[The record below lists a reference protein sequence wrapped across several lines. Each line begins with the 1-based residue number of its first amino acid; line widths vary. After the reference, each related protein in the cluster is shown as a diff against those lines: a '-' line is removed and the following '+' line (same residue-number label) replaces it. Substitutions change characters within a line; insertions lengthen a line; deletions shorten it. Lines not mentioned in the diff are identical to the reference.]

1 MKLCIYPDDFPHGSF
16 ATGEAVGGLSHR
28 LLAPMKTQLRVVLL
42 IESSRAF
49 GRGLLA
55 GIAAY
60 SMTHGPWTFYHEER
74 SIDDPIPRGLR
85 AWTPDGCIG
94 RIWPTLEKQV
104 RQLGVPSVN
113 VLYENTLAGIPNMA
127 PNDTLVAQAAVHH
140 LLDRGLR
147 QFAFCGFRGLR
158 FSEQRKLAFREA
170 LGARGYPV
178 SVFEDGGARRTV
190 GLVAFEQKWL
200 QQLGRMETWLR
211 GLPKPVGLM
220 ACNDVRAYQV
230 SNACRE
236 IGLAVPDEVA
246 IIGVDNDPTL
256 CELATPPLTSI
267 DPNPAKVGYEAA
279 ALLHRMIENK
289 SPAPKE
295 VLIEPTGIVARRS
308 SDVLAIPDRDVVDAV
323 RFVRDRACQGLTV
336 EELVEHT
343 AVSRST
349 LDRWF
354 TKCLGHSASDEIT
367 HVRIERAKELL
378 ATTNLVVEEVSRL
391 AGFSHPETMYRLFK
405 ENCNQTP
412 SEFRKAR
419 QLTARGRV

>member
-1 MKLCIYPDDFPHGSF
+1 VLAGRDDDF
-16 ATGEAVGGLSHR
+16 TGPALGFLFPIRSSS
-28 LLAPMKTQLRVVLL
+28 MKKQLRVVLL

-74 SIDDPIPRGLR
+74 SIDDPIPHGLKR
-85 AWTPDGCIG
+85 WAPDGCIG
-94 RIWPTLEKQV
+94 RIWPTLESQV
-104 RQLGVPSVN
+104 RRLGVATVN
-113 VLYENTLAGIPNMA
+113 VLGESAFPKIPNLA
-127 PNDTLVAQAAVHH
+127 PNDALVSKVAAEH
-140 LLDRGLR
+140 LVNRGLR
-147 QFAFCGFRGLR
+147 QFAFCGFRNLR
-158 FSEQRKLAFREA
+158 FSELRKQAFCDDLR
-170 LGARGYPV
+170 ARGYPV
-178 SVFEDGGARRTV
+178 SVFEDGGPSRPV

-200 QQLGRMETWLR
+200 HQLRRMATWLR
-211 GLPKPVGLM
+211 ELPKPVGLM

-236 IGLAVPDEVA
+236 AGLEVPDQVA

-267 DPNPAKVGYEAA
+267 DPNAAKVGYEAA
-279 ALLHRMIENK
+279 ALLHRLIESNG
-289 SPAPKE
+289 PPPRE
-295 VLIEPTGIVARRS
+295 VLIEPTGIVSRRS
-308 SDVLAIPDRDVVDAV
+308 SDVLAIHDRDVVEAV
-323 RFVRDRACQGLTV
+323 RCVRDRACQGFTV
-336 EELVEHT
+336 EDLVEHT

-354 TKCLGHSASDEIT
+354 ARYLGHSVSDEIT
-367 HVRIERAKELL
+367 RVRIERIKELL

-405 ENCNQTP
+405 ESCAQTP
-412 SEFRKAR
+412 SDFRRAR
-419 QLTARGRV
+419 QVTARGRV

>member
-1 MKLCIYPDDFPHGSF
+1 
-16 ATGEAVGGLSHR
+16 
-28 LLAPMKTQLRVVLL
+28 LL

-60 SMTHGPWTFYHEER
+60 SATHGPWTFYHEER
-74 SIDDPIPRGLR
+74 TIDAPIPRGLKR
-85 AWTPDGCIG
+85 WAPDGCIG
-94 RIWPTLEKQV
+94 RIWPTLERDV
-104 RQLGVPSVN
+104 RQLRVPCVN
-113 VLYENTLAGIPNMA
+113 VLGESTLPGIPNLSPDDA
-127 PNDTLVAQAAVHH
+127 LVAKAAVNHM
-140 LLDRGLR
+140 LDRGLR

-158 FSEQRKLAFREA
+158 FSDQRKASFCDILS
-170 LGARGYPV
+170 ARGYPV
-178 SVFEDGGARRTV
+178 NVFEDGEPGRTI

-200 QQLGRMETWLR
+200 NDLDRMEVWLR
-211 GLPKPVGLM
+211 ELPKPIGLM

-236 IGLAVPDEVA
+236 AGLNVPDEVA
-246 IIGVDNDPTL
+246 IVGVDNDPTL

-279 ALLHRMIENK
+279 ALLQRMIESNG
-289 SPAPKE
+289 SAPDE
-295 VLIEPTGIVARRS
+295 VLVEPTGIISRRS
-308 SDVLAIPDRDVVDAV
+308 SDVLAISDRDVVEAV
-323 RFVRDRACQGLTV
+323 RCVRDRACQGFTV
-336 EELVEHT
+336 EDLVAYT

-354 TKCLGHSASDEIT
+354 TKFLGRSVSDEIT
-367 HVRIERAKELL
+367 RVRIERVKELL
-378 ATTNLVVEEVSRL
+378 ATTNLVVEEVSHL

-405 ENCNQTP
+405 ESSGQTP

-419 QLTARGRV
+419 QLMARGRVSEARFFTTDYTDDTDGISIPSPLAAEKHPCNLWF